1 MNFLKTVLTVAREN
15 PLYVYAF
22 CFGLIAFAM
31 LMAALISVMM

>member
-1 MNFLKTVLTVAREN
+1 MGLFKTMMTVAREN

-31 LMAALISVMM
+31 LMAALISTMM